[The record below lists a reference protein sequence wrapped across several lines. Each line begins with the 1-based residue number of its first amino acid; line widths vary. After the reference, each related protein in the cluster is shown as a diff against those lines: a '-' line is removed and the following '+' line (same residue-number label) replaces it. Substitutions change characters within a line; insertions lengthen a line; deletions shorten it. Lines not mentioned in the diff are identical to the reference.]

1 MERKRPLQKK
11 YEYLTDNELEQIEK
25 IATEIRKSHHSRE
38 SMVSIV
44 TSFGEFH
51 KGNLFGATY
60 DHISSYIGFL
70 KDGVANNR
78 FKEQYCACIF
88 LELRVFFAAAVNH
101 GLMGQ
106 NPFGSLEN
114 PFRFQSKLD
123 VSNLPTLSEVDY
135 LLTQCNSHPT
145 LKLFVL
151 FAFRMGLTVSEMVNL
166 RKKDFIFNAEDGK
179 TYLKCWRFIDGIK
192 AEAFLRVPNDL
203 LPYINE
209 IAAESSIDFPYLF
222 RNNQGKPFAVR
233 TIQFLLLQL
242 QEGQDRTITFSS
254 LRSLC
259 IYLMLVKKVPTDQIC
274 MYANMRDEYF
284 SRYDSIPANLI
295 VDAIDYVNIKVL

>member
-11 YEYLTDNELEQIEK
+11 YEYLTVNELEQIEK
-25 IATEIRKSHHSRE
+25 ISTEIRKSHHSRE

-44 TSFGEFH
+44 TSFGEFR
-51 KGNLFGATY
+51 KGNIFGTTQ
-60 DHISSYIGFL
+60 DHISSYMGLL
-70 KDGVANNR
+70 KDGVSNNR

-88 LELRVFFAAAVNH
+88 LELRVFFDAAVNY
-101 GLMGQ
+101 GLMDR
-106 NPFGSLEN
+106 NPFGGMEN
-114 PFRFQSKLD
+114 PFKFQSKLE

-135 LLTQCNSHPT
+135 LLTQCNSHPV

-179 TYLKCWRFIDGIK
+179 TYLKCWRFIDGVK
-192 AEAFLRVPNDL
+192 KEAFLRVPNDL

-222 RNNQGKPFAVR
+222 RNNQRKPFAVR
-233 TIQFLLLQL
+233 TVQSLLLQL

-259 IYLMLVKKVPTDQIC
+259 IYLMLVQKVPTERIC
-274 MYANMRDEYF
+274 MYANIRGDYL
-284 SRYDSIPANLI
+284 SRYDSIPADLI
-295 VDAIDYVNIKVL
+295 IDAIDYVNIKVL